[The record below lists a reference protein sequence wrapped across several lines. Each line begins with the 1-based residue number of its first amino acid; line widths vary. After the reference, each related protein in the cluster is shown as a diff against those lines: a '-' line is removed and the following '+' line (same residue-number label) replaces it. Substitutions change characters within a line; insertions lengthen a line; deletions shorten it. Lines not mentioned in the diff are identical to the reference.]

1 MFKDTTNDFL
11 DLLNKDI
18 SGTPSF
24 FDLQYPFSLKIINYI
39 IFSLIFIGGY
49 FYEKLVAPLYNK
61 TGNYSKEI
69 IGTNITYIILISTF
83 IFIFGNYAN
92 TFSYKKPINMVIYI
106 ISFFGI
112 SAAYLYFKQ
121 MTGIDNLSQD
131 ISKLFKGKKVNTIAY
146 INISLI
152 CTLIFSVL
160 TYGIYN
166 SWKNG
171 ILLSY
176 LLLLC
181 FIVVIFIITPIYDN
195 SSMYDDD
202 NSNDKQFITKQ
213 IMVGVAIT
221 LNILCR
227 FDGIINSFIGG
238 LLGAVIVG
246 EISWPK
252 KQKEEAR
259 IKQEKKKINN
269 VRIEKTTKK

>member
-24 FDLQYPFSLKIINYI
+24 FDLQYPFSLNLINYI

-92 TFSYKKPINMVIYI
+92 TFTYKKPINMVIYI

-160 TYGIYN
+160 TYGIYY
-166 SWKNG
+166 SVKND
-171 ILLSY
+171 IILSY
-176 LLLLC
+176 LLLL
-181 FIVVIFIITPIYDN
+181 FFVVIIFVITPIYDN
-195 SSMYDDD
+195 S
-202 NSNDKQFITKQ
+202 NDEQFITKK

-252 KQKEEAR
+252 K
-259 IKQEKKKINN
+259 
-269 VRIEKTTKK
+269 